1 MSSGEIKVD
10 DLNNSIF
17 SVGIVLV
24 YLDSCGIFATGL
36 ESHMETK

>member
-17 SVGIVLV
+17 SVGIVHV
-24 YLDSCGIFATGL
+24 YLDPCGIFATDL
-36 ESHMETK
+36 QSHMKTK